1 VLPDFNSPPTFSG
14 VSALPAHQFAA
25 VPADDA
31 NLIAARLALKR
42 HWGYD
47 QFRPLQEQAIT
58 AALAGRDTL
67 TVLPT
72 GGGKSLCFQIPPLV
86 SQSLTLVVSPLIALM
101 DDQVASLRLAGIPA
115 AALHSNATES
125 ELAKA
130 RAALVQGSLR
140 LLYVAPE
147 RLVTPA
153 FLNFIAKLRPGQI
166 AIDEAHCISQW
177 GHDFRPEYRRLR
189 DLRKALPDCPI
200 GAYTATA
207 TPRVQQDIIDQLQL
221 RAAVPLVG
229 GFDRPNLTYRIQP
242 KVRVVDQAYEAIC
255 RHRDQASIIYC
266 ISRKETEQVATAL
279 ASKGLSAKPYHAG
292 LPAATRHAISK
303 AFRDEELDVV
313 VATVAFGM
321 GIDRGDV
328 RLVVHAAMPKS
339 IEAYQQETGRAGR
352 DGLPAE
358 CLLLYSAGDVIRWK
372 QLMERSNE
380 DIDPSDTHQHQ
391 SRQLSLAMQFEML
404 EQMHRFVIQPRC
416 RHRALVEHFGQSLEG
431 ASCNACDFCLHELTE
446 VSASAEVAAKIISCI
461 ARMQVPCGAGH
472 IADVLTGSRSAKIS
486 QRGHDQLTTHG
497 ILKSYQREQI
507 VSFIHQLIDA
517 GALKREEGEYPVI
530 TLGPAARDVLKSDVS
545 VKLIQPRA
553 IPRKPAKGLSQDGVT
568 ELSASQ
574 RELYENLRALRKDL
588 ARERAVPPYVIF
600 SDVTLEQLALHQP
613 TSEEELLQIR
623 GIGRTKAA
631 DFGPKI
637 MELIGLAQKR

>member
-1 VLPDFNSPPTFSG
+1 M
-14 VSALPAHQFAA
+14 SALPLQSS
-25 VPADDA
+25 PADPA
-31 NLIAARLALKR
+31 LPASENSHLVSARLALKR

-47 QFRPLQEQAIT
+47 EFRPLQEQAIL
-58 AALAGRDTL
+58 AALARRDTL

-72 GGGKSLCFQIPPLV
+72 GGGKSLCFQVPPLV

-115 AALHSNATES
+115 AALHSNAS
-125 ELAKA
+125 ERDLSAA
-130 RAALVQGSLR
+130 RAALVSGTLR

-153 FLNFIAKLRPGQI
+153 FLSFIAKLRPGQI

-221 RAAVPLVG
+221 QAPVRLVG

-266 ISRKETEQVATAL
+266 ISRKETEQIATAL
-279 ASKGLSAKPYHAG
+279 ASKGLHARPYHAG
-292 LPAATRHAISK
+292 LAAEVRNSISK
-303 AFRDEELDVV
+303 QFRDEELDVV

-372 QLMERSNE
+372 QLMERSG
-380 DIDPSDTHQHQ
+380 DDLDPTDTHGQQ
-391 SRQLSLAMQFEML
+391 SRQLSLAMQHEML

-416 RHRALVEHFGQSLEG
+416 RHRALVEHFGQMLDVVACG
-431 ASCNACDFCLHELTE
+431 ACDFCLNELTE
-446 VSASAEVAAKIISCI
+446 VSASSEVAAKILSCV

-472 IADVLTGSRSAKIS
+472 IADVLTGSRSAKIA

-497 ILKSYQREQI
+497 ILKTYQREQI

-530 TLGPAARDVLKSDVS
+530 TLGPSARDVLKSDVA

-553 IPRKPAKGLSQDGVT
+553 IPRRPAKGISQEGVT
-568 ELSASQ
+568 ELSPQQ
-574 RELYENLRALRKDL
+574 RELFESLRSLRKDL
-588 ARERAVPPYVIF
+588 AKERGVPPYVIF

-613 TSEEELLQIR
+613 ASEEDLLQIR

-631 DFGPKI
+631 DFGQA
-637 MELIGLAQKR
+637 LIDQILAARHR